1 MESLIS
7 LELLP
12 TQDPLSFFE
21 DIYRVS
27 QQAIAGSEGQ
37 INYFYQ
43 IGDSKICLSFAGKGL
58 VSAIAPALAHLVIP
72 AVNNPDLTIVLWD
85 SKTTQTPMPPPVWQ
99 REHLQKRGEIS
110 NLSND
115 RICTC
120 FQCGSNA
127 LSVLDLERNLGIY
140 WVNKPEELPYWETGS
155 PLKNIFQQWFSQQ
168 NQQIIH
174 AGAVGL
180 STGGVLMVGK
190 GGMGKSTT
198 ALACLKSDL
207 FYLSDDYT
215 LVSVDSLPHAYSL
228 YSSAKKKPD
237 DIERLPW
244 LKPLIHNSN
253 HLDQEKALYFLA
265 EHFSERIINDFP
277 LKAILIPRVTG
288 QINSNLEP
296 TSASA
301 ALTALVPSTIKQ
313 LPGSGK
319 EACDRM
325 TQLTQ
330 KLPSYYLNLG
340 TDLAQIPQI
349 ILNLLR

>member
-1 MESLIS
+1 MPPES
-7 LELLP
+7 LP

-27 QQAIAGSEGQ
+27 QKAIAASEGQ

-43 IGDSKICLSFAGKGL
+43 IGDSKICLSFAGNSL
-58 VSAIAPALAHLVIP
+58 VSAIMPALAHLVIS

-99 REHLQKRGEIS
+99 VNHLQKRGEIWGL
-110 NLSND
+110 NND
-115 RICTC
+115 RIHTF
-120 FQCGSNA
+120 FQWGANA
-127 LSVLDLERNLGIY
+127 LSILDLERNLAIY

-155 PLKNIFQQWFSQQ
+155 PLKNIFQQWFSQGHKQ
-168 NQQIIH
+168 VIH

-180 STGGVLMVGK
+180 STGGVLIVGK

-265 EHFSERIINDFP
+265 EQFSDRIINDFP
-277 LKAILIPRVTG
+277 IEAILIPRITG
-288 QINSNLEP
+288 EINSSLEP
-296 TSASA
+296 ASAIA

-313 LPGSGK
+313 LPGTGK
-319 EACDRM
+319 VACDRM

-330 KLPSYYLNLG
+330 KLPSYYFNLG
-340 TDLAQIPQI
+340 TDLAQIPKVI
-349 ILNLLR
+349 HNLLR

>member
-27 QQAIAGSEGQ
+27 QKSIAASVGQ

-43 IGDSKICLSFAGKGL
+43 IAESKICLSFAGKGL

-72 AVNNPDLTIVLWD
+72 TVNNPDLTIVLWD

-99 REHLQKRGEIS
+99 REELQKRGEIS
-110 NLSND
+110 SLSND
-115 RICTC
+115 RICTY
-120 FQCGSNA
+120 FQWGANA
-127 LSVLDLERNLGIY
+127 LSVLDLKRNLGIY

-155 PLKNIFQQWFSQQ
+155 PLKNIFQQWFSQSHKQ
-168 NQQIIH
+168 MIH

-180 STGGVLMVGK
+180 STGGVLIVGK

-198 ALACLKSDL
+198 ALTCLKSDL

-228 YSSAKKKPD
+228 YSSAKKKPN

-265 EHFSERIINDFP
+265 EYFSERIINNFP
-277 LKAILIPRVTG
+277 IKAILIPRIMG
-288 QINSNLEP
+288 QVDSKLEP
-296 TSASA
+296 TSAIA

-313 LPGSGK
+313 LPGTGK

-340 TDLAQIPQI
+340 TDLAQIPQV